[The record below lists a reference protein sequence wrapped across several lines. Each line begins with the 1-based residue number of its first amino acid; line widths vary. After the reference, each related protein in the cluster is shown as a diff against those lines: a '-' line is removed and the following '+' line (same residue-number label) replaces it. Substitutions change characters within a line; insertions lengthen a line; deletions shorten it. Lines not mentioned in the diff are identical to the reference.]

1 MEGKATSVSQ
11 ILLLERPRW
20 LLEAIALLLVLL
32 LHALLVLPYLDQE
45 LVLRDDWGHAQ
56 LIVYARN
63 FLSHGV
69 EATRGLPTFGFV
81 GDRPIW
87 YVNHPWATSW
97 ILAAWM
103 RVTGA
108 EVGAYR
114 TLALGFSLAFVVAVW
129 RLGRQVAGRRGALAA
144 ALVAA
149 LMPISQRMAV
159 SYCME
164 LANQVLML
172 AGLALLAEWTVR
184 RTGPALWLAFAALAL
199 AQACDVYTLALV
211 PLLLLAAWR
220 WPGHRLALL
229 GAAAV
234 PILVQAVAVGYLAWV
249 GALGESWRLGASRYA
264 RPWTLWSDPFFYQD
278 LANRALAEFSLPVL
292 VLAVLGV
299 ALVLR
304 RPRGRCFA
312 FALVW
317 SALAFAVASAHG
329 IHNHRYLIFVGSA
342 PVAVLAGV
350 AVACAPRRL
359 GVAGVAA
366 LGTWLA
372 LTPVP
377 YFEPAYPRD
386 PVMAAAIRRLTT
398 PDDLLVGLSPHMAV
412 WVDRPAV
419 PYSYFWDTTP
429 RAAKERMVAERL
441 QELIR
446 QARPRRVI
454 LFTSFLHPD
463 MQPVRVPRALDGMPG
478 YRLTSRPDEEPLVWS
493 RMQGG

>member
-1 MEGKATSVSQ
+1 MPRIS
-11 ILLLERPRW
+11 ILERPRW
-20 LLEAIALLLVLL
+20 LIEALALLLVLL
-32 LHALLVLPYLDQE
+32 VHTLLVLPHLEQD
-45 LVLRDDWGHAQ
+45 LVLHDDWGHAQ

-63 FLSHGV
+63 YLNHGV
-69 EATRGLPTFGFV
+69 EATKGLPTFGFV

-87 YVNHPWATSW
+87 YVNHPWAASW

-103 RVTGA
+103 RVTGSD
-108 EVGAYR
+108 VWAYR
-114 TLALGFSLAFVVAVW
+114 TLGLGFSLAFVVAVW
-129 RLGRQVAGRRGALAA
+129 RLGRQVSGRPGALAA
-144 ALVAA
+144 AVVAA
-149 LMPISQRMAV
+149 LIPISQRMAV

-172 AGLALLAEWTVR
+172 VALALLAEWTVR
-184 RTGPALWLAFAALAL
+184 RTRSTLWLAFGALAL

-220 WPGHRLALL
+220 WPEHRLALT

-249 GALGESWRLGASRYA
+249 GALSESWRLGASRYA
-264 RPWTLWSDPFFYQD
+264 RPWTLWSDPFFYQE
-278 LANRALAEFSLPVL
+278 LASRALAEFTLPVL
-292 VLAVLGV
+292 VLAVLGMG
-299 ALVLR
+299 LVWR
-304 RPRGRCFA
+304 RPRGRCFV

-317 SALAFAVASAHG
+317 SALAFAVASAYGLH
-329 IHNHRYLIFVGSA
+329 HHRYLIFVASA

-350 AVACAPRRL
+350 AVASAPRRL
-359 GVAGVAA
+359 GMAGVAA

-377 YFEPAYPRD
+377 YFEPAYPGD

-429 RAAKERMVAERL
+429 RAEKERMVAERL
-441 QELIR
+441 QELVR
-446 QARPRRVI
+446 QAQPRRVI

-463 MQPVRVPRALDGMPG
+463 MQPVRVPGALDGMPD
-478 YRLTSRPDEEPLVWS
+478 YRLTSRPDVEPLVWS
-493 RMQGG
+493 RTQGG